1 METNPLLDDLEAAHH
16 QHLLEAGNLG
26 KKPRFTEWSD
36 KKPWTSGGYLA
47 RVSRYTCKGCGTR
60 NQSLLGIF
68 VVETRGTERRETAL
82 DLRNFQMQGGL
93 FTAFLDL
100 PNQAI
105 CPACL

>member
-1 METNPLLDDLEAAHH
+1 MSNDLLDDIEAAHH

-26 KKPRFTEWSD
+26 KKPRHTDWCD
-36 KKPWTSGGYLA
+36 RKPWASGGYLA
-47 RVSRYTCKGCGTR
+47 RVSRYTCKGCGTH

-68 VVETRGTERRETAL
+68 AVETRGTERRETAL
-82 DLRNFQMQGGL
+82 DLRNFQMNGSPAI
-93 FTAFLDL
+93 AFLDL